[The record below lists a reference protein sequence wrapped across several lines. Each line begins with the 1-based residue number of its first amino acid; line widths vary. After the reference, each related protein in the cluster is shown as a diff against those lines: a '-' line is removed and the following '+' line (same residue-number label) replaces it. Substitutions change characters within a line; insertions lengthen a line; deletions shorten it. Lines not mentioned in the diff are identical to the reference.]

1 MDKSSARVGVLM
13 GGMSAERGVSMKTG
27 AAVLD
32 ALVSRGWDAVAIE
45 VGRDLPARLVDQGVT
60 VAWIALHGR
69 FGEDGCVQGVC
80 EVMGIPYTGSGVQ
93 ASAVGMDKLATKR
106 AVSGHGIRMAEH
118 VVVRRGEARPELPVP
133 SVVKPA
139 VGGSSFGTTVVM
151 DRGALDAA
159 LDDALRYD
167 AAALVE
173 EFVQG
178 EEITVALLRENS
190 LFGVLSLL
198 TGHRSDRF
206 YHSVAFTRVE
216 MITAPAASVRQA
228 IEADASVGLLLLQGL
243 SSRILQTETMIETLT
258 HRDMSSRLVSFL
270 LVLCRDFGVPGDRGI
285 TIDLRLSHQA
295 IAEAIGSTRVTITR
309 LLGDL
314 RNAGLVEIDR
324 KKITVL
330 DPIALAK
337 KFS

>member
-1 MDKSSARVGVLM
+1 
-13 GGMSAERGVSMKTG
+13 MSASSSGFTRY
-27 AAVLD
+27 AAQ
-32 ALVSRGWDAVAIE
+32 APAAAMPNQAPASRSLMDVI
-45 VGRDLPARLVDQGVT
+45 RDLDGASSELVEPNKTIFFPGDPAERVFL
-60 VAWIALHGR
+60 I
-69 FGEDGCVQGVC
+69 
-80 EVMGIPYTGSGVQ
+80 
-93 ASAVGMDKLATKR
+93 
-106 AVSGHGIRMAEH
+106 
-118 VVVRRGEARPELPVP
+118 RRG
-133 SVVKPA
+133 A
-139 VGGSSFGTTVVM
+139 VRLSRVYES
-151 DRGALDAA
+151 
-159 LDDALRYD
+159 
-167 AAALVE
+167 
-173 EFVQG
+173 G

-206 YHSVAFTRVE
+206 YHAVAFTRVE
-216 MITAPAASVRQA
+216 MVTAPAASVRAA
-228 IEADASVGLLLLQGL
+228 IEADTAVGLRLLQGL

-270 LVLCRDFGVPGDRGI
+270 LVLCRDFGVPDDLGI

-314 RNAGLVEIDR
+314 RQSGLVQIDR

-337 KFS
+337 RFS

>member
-1 MDKSSARVGVLM
+1 MAEVMRGFSRTAPQPGR
-13 GGMSAERGVSMKTG
+13 SAEPSLTN
-27 AAVLD
+27 APNPS
-32 ALVSRGWDAVAIE
+32 SRTLLE
-45 VGRDLPARLVDQGVT
+45 VIRDLEGASTEMVERNKTIFFPGDPAERVYL
-60 VAWIALHGR
+60 I
-69 FGEDGCVQGVC
+69 
-80 EVMGIPYTGSGVQ
+80 
-93 ASAVGMDKLATKR
+93 
-106 AVSGHGIRMAEH
+106 
-118 VVVRRGEARPELPVP
+118 RRG
-133 SVVKPA
+133 A
-139 VGGSSFGTTVVM
+139 VRLSRVYES
-151 DRGALDAA
+151 
-159 LDDALRYD
+159 
-167 AAALVE
+167 
-173 EFVQG
+173 G

-216 MITAPAASVRQA
+216 MVTAPASSVRQA
-228 IEADASVGLLLLQGL
+228 IEADTSVGLLLLQGL

-270 LVLCRDFGVPGDRGI
+270 LVLCRDFGMPGSQGI

-314 RNAGLVEIDR
+314 RNSGLVEIDR

-337 KFS
+337 RFS

>member
-1 MDKSSARVGVLM
+1 MPGVMHGFSRTVSPTTGPMSLVNAPEQKARTLLDVIRSLDGSTTEMVER
-13 GGMSAERGVSMKTG
+13 GKTIFFPGDPAERVY
-27 AAVLD
+27 L
-32 ALVSRGWDAVAIE
+32 I
-45 VGRDLPARLVDQGVT
+45 
-60 VAWIALHGR
+60 
-69 FGEDGCVQGVC
+69 
-80 EVMGIPYTGSGVQ
+80 
-93 ASAVGMDKLATKR
+93 
-106 AVSGHGIRMAEH
+106 
-118 VVVRRGEARPELPVP
+118 RRG
-133 SVVKPA
+133 A
-139 VGGSSFGTTVVM
+139 VRLSRVYES
-151 DRGALDAA
+151 
-159 LDDALRYD
+159 
-167 AAALVE
+167 
-173 EFVQG
+173 G

-216 MITAPAASVRQA
+216 MLTAPAASVRQA
-228 IEADASVGLLLLQGL
+228 IESDSGVGLLLLQGL

-314 RNAGLVEIDR
+314 RNSGLVEIDR